1 MISTTAQINTFG
13 SGMNMDYD
21 VALTP
26 EGEYRYAENVRIMTN
41 DNGTSGVLQNI
52 EGVEK
57 YLLASDVI
65 GKDEEVIGTSSI
77 HNYGIV
83 ITAEGTGAD
92 VINRV
97 YRIEG
102 FDTKELTI
110 TTILKGMLGLCQDR
124 SVTPNLSIVSNYE
137 SDQVIKIYFTD
148 GNSAIKQLNI
158 VEDKYVDANTDVVD
172 ADGFIKNTKALD
184 ITPGAV
190 LTPFKIAGLG
200 VGNLPVGVVQYCYQL
215 FNLRGSETTLSPMSP
230 LVHLTSSTTNQNS
243 QDYQGD
249 YPGNSSGKSCKV
261 EAELITKDFTKC
273 RIISIRYTDN
283 NSIPRIVI
291 VDEIDIDKNTNT
303 ISYVDSGNAFLG
315 EITVDEFNNLVGYQF
330 FAKTIAKL
338 QNRLFAAN
346 VTEDTWNPDWD
357 ARAYRFNTNKQLRLD
372 SSDGSSIIA
381 NAVENIQ
388 SIEDLNIPNQHDCIN
403 PYNNLDFWSTSLS
416 QRYDRDLDGMFGG
429 TGINV
434 SYKFVTAPIKLTD
447 EETQRSSVDPFMSAK
462 SVVMSQVEL
471 SSPGD
476 SDFSVMHQFADG
488 NIGRIPNYSDP
499 VIASELT
506 GYNRD
511 EVYRFGIVL
520 YNDKSLPSPVHW
532 IGDIRFPHASQCNPF
547 TKKYNDGKY
556 LVEGQALG
564 LMFYIRNL
572 PEGTTAYEI
581 VRCDRT
587 EQDRSV
593 LMQCA
598 LSNLYSY
605 SIQEQDGKV
614 GTGSQLADS
623 IEMRSHVLPA
633 FTNDALITYKKG
645 TESIAMRT
653 ERETQYF
660 KMFSPEICLQQEQ
673 IETYLGS
680 SSKLDH
686 LYFAIS
692 HIDTAEGSVYPD
704 RYASLY
710 ENNGGMYCTDKSR
723 TFAAPSWVLQSTGKE
738 NYVDSHSNWTCIRRD
753 GVTTNIQVVFQLPWG
768 YRTESGDDVDTSYAG
783 SIAKYYDIVS
793 SDNNYTIPTIIQEA
807 KYPPIISYNSYSSGV
822 LPYRINVGEKL
833 FTNWNMSHFSVTN
846 SQTITGPGGPCLV
859 VKTSRELPV
868 LSQSSV
874 LSKLDGSSYVGNDV
888 DYVNALPVFNVKR
901 NVTPYGGITYTSRQ
915 NSVYIPTGGYKN
927 IQTDDNYQTCVTY
940 GGDTYLNLLDYIFTA
955 TFQANDE
962 AVDAQKKHY
971 VGCYI
976 PFESSINMNLFNGDM
991 AHRSYRGGLWDNSG
1005 GILDGTNYNSSYLDT
1020 HLQTDITQKGT
1031 YHVQDRPYYLYN
1043 PVYSNQNGSR
1053 QYVPASIYSIDN
1065 LHSSDRIYSSEVKIN
1080 NEVLDAWTT
1089 FKVANYLDVD
1099 SQWGS
1104 ITNLVGFKD
1113 KLFFFQDTALGIA
1126 SVNER
1131 SLITDNNIGQLTL
1144 GTGGILDRYDYITTS
1159 NGSSI
1164 VNDRSIVTTIGTIY
1178 WYDVDKNEIC
1188 AYDGNIHALS
1198 KNKFVQSYLNEL
1210 YIDKRNVT
1218 LGLYDR
1224 KYNEVWFKFYD
1235 KSLIFNE
1242 LVGRFTSFYTF
1253 NPQWALV
1260 FSDSVVG
1267 IKDNEF
1273 FRVNSLDVDPTNNV
1287 SKNAKIE
1294 FVVNKDV
1301 ELTKTFDNV
1310 RLHGDFNTTGTEVNG
1325 LDKEPYAKNRRS
1337 DIVESVE
1344 FKTKH
1349 QTTGKITDLVV
1360 DYREDSYRFAMPR
1373 QAVDLK
1379 DPSSYP
1385 ARMRGKYLVCTYE
1398 FKADDNST
1406 FRIPS
1411 ITTTYRYSLI

>member
-110 TTILKGMLGLCQDR
+110 ITILKGMLGLCQDR

-137 SDQVIKIYFTD
+137 SDSVIKIYFTD

-230 LVHLTSSTTNQNS
+230 LVHLTSSSTYQNS
-243 QDYQGD
+243 QAYQGD
-249 YPGNSSGKSCKV
+249 YPGNSSGKSCTVK
-261 EAELITKDFTKC
+261 AELITKDFDKC
-273 RIISIRYTDN
+273 RIISIRYVDN
-283 NSIPRIVI
+283 NSIPRVVI
-291 VDEIDIDKNTNT
+291 VDEINVAKNQTEIVYT
-303 ISYVDSGNAFLG
+303 DSGNAFLG
-315 EITVDEFNNLVGYQF
+315 EISIDEFNNLVGYQF
-330 FAKTIAKL
+330 FAKTITKL

-357 ARAYRFNTNKQLRLD
+357 ARAYRFNKNGQLRLE
-372 SSDGSSIIA
+372 SSDG
-381 NAVENIQ
+381 NAIVDNTI
-388 SIEDLNIPNQHDCIN
+388 STIDDLARLNIPDNHDCIN
-403 PYNNLDFWSTSLS
+403 PYNSLDYNTTLESL
-416 QRYDRDLDGMFGG
+416 RYDCDIDHNLGG

-434 SYKFVTAPIKLTD
+434 SYRFVTAPLKLTD
-447 EETQRSSVDPFMSAK
+447 ETEQRSSIAPFMSAN
-462 SVVMSQVEL
+462 SVEMSGVEL
-471 SSPGD
+471 KYAD
-476 SDFSVMHQFADG
+476 TNAYVTTHEFADG
-488 NIGRIPNYSDP
+488 SQKRIPNYADP
-499 VIASELT
+499 VISSELT

-511 EVYRFGIVL
+511 EVYRFGVIL
-520 YNDKSLPSPVHW
+520 YNEKSLPSPVHW
-532 IGDIRFPHASQCNPF
+532 IGDIRFPHAKQSTPF
-547 TKKYNDGKY
+547 TKQNVDGEY

-564 LMFYIRNL
+564 IVFFVRNL
-572 PEGTTAYEI
+572 PAGTTAYEI

-587 EQDRSV
+587 EADRSV

-598 LSNLYSY
+598 LSNLYTY
-605 SIQEQDGKV
+605 SIQEQDKPV
-614 GTGSQLADS
+614 GEGSDLTDS
-623 IEMRSHVLPA
+623 IELRSHVVPT
-633 FTNDALITYKKG
+633 FSRSSVYTIKNSVMVGGTAL
-645 TESIAMRT
+645 ST
-653 ERETQYF
+653 ERSSQYF
-660 KMFSPEICLQQEQ
+660 KMFSPEICVQQQ
-673 IETYLGS
+673 NIETYLDS
-680 SSKLDH
+680 TCKLDH
-686 LYFAIS
+686 LYFLSSAINT
-692 HIDTAEGSVYPD
+692 DEG
-704 RYASLY
+704 
-710 ENNGGMYCTDKSR
+710 ENSYGDISFTEEIIETYKSR
-723 TFAAPSWVLQSTGKE
+723 TFSSPSYVLQSTGTE
-738 NYVDSHSNWTCIRRD
+738 QYIDAYGNWTILARYSAPNVNDYR
-753 GVTTNIQVVFQLPWG
+753 IYLLLPWG
-768 YRTESGDDVDTSYAG
+768 YMNGDNSTITNYGG
-783 SIAKYYDIVS
+783 SIAKYYDIVDTDGYDS
-793 SDNNYTIPTIIQEA
+793 TISVEEA
-807 KYPPIISYNSYSSGV
+807 KYSQIIPYNQYSLGAVSH
-822 LPYRINVGEKL
+822 RINVGEKL
-833 FTNWNMSHFSVTN
+833 FTNWNMSEFEKTKN
-846 SQTITGPGGPCLV
+846 QCITGPGGPCV
-859 VKTSRELPV
+859 IVKTSNIIPG
-868 LSQSSV
+868 LSESSIFTR
-874 LSKLDGSSYVGNDV
+874 LDGNSYVGEPADF
-888 DYVNALPVFNVKR
+888 ATMLPVYNVKR
-901 NVTPYGGITYTSRQ
+901 NVTPYGGITHTSRQ
-915 NSVYIPTGGYKN
+915 NSVYMSTGAYKN
-927 IQTDDNYQTCVTY
+927 VQVDVDIQRCVTY
-940 GGDTYLNLLDYIFTA
+940 GGDTYLNLLDYLFTA

-962 AVDAQKKHY
+962 KTDTEKKHF
-971 VGCYI
+971 VGCYV

-991 AHRSYRGGLWDNSG
+991 AHRSYRGETLWS
-1005 GILDGTNYNSSYLDT
+1005 DGAYLDT

-1099 SQWGS
+1099 SQWGG

-1287 SKNAKIE
+1287 TKNAKIE

-1310 RLHGDFNTTGTEVNG
+1310 RLHGDFKKRGV
-1325 LDKEPYAKNRRS
+1325 EPQRD
-1337 DIVESVE
+1337 DIIESVE
-1344 FKTKH
+1344 FETKH

>member
-57 YLLASDVI
+57 YNLENN
-65 GKDEEVIGTSSI
+65 GFNKDEEIIGTATI
-77 HNYGIV
+77 HNYGII
-83 ITAEGTGAD
+83 ITAEGTGDD

-97 YRIEG
+97 YRANN
-102 FDTKELTI
+102 FDKKTLFDKL
-110 TTILKGMLGLCQDR
+110 ILKGRLGLCADR
-124 SVTPNLSIVSNYE
+124 SITPNLQIVSNYE
-137 SDQVIKIYFTD
+137 SDSVIKIYFTD

-158 VEDKYVDANTDVVD
+158 VEDKYVDADTDVVD
-172 ADGFIKNTKALD
+172 VDGFIKNTKALD

-215 FNLRGSETTLSPMSP
+215 FNLRSSETTLSPMSP

-249 YPGNSSGKSCKV
+249 YPGNSSGKSCTITADLV
-261 EAELITKDFTKC
+261 TKDFDKC
-273 RIISIRYTDN
+273 RIISIRYVDN
-283 NSIPRIVI
+283 NSIPRIII
-291 VDEIDIDKNTNT
+291 VDEINIVKNQGKITYT
-303 ISYVDSGNAFLG
+303 DSGNAFLG
-315 EITVDEFNNLVGYQF
+315 EITVDEFNNLIGYQF
-330 FAKTIAKL
+330 FAKTITKL

-346 VTEDTWNPDWD
+346 ITEDTWNPDWD
-357 ARAYRFNTNKQLRLD
+357 ARAYRFNKDGKLKLN
-372 SSDGSSIIA
+372 SSDNSVSIETSAIK
-381 NAVENIQ
+381 NIQ
-388 SIEDLNIPNQHDCIN
+388 GLIDLSIPETYDCIN
-403 PYNNLDFWSTSLS
+403 PYNELDYHTTSIS
-416 QRYDRDLDGMFGG
+416 NRYDCDIDGNLGG

-434 SYKFVTAPIKLTD
+434 SYRFITAPIKLSD
-447 EETQRSSVDPFMSAK
+447 ETTWRSSIDPFMNVSSK
-462 SVVMSQVEL
+462 VL
-471 SSPGD
+471 SSVPLYYVDNGATVTTHN
-476 SDFSVMHQFADG
+476 FEDG
-488 NIGRIPNYSDP
+488 EKQRIPNYADP
-499 VIASELT
+499 IIASELT

-511 EVYRFGIVL
+511 EVYRFGIIL

-532 IGDIRFPHASQCNPF
+532 IGDIRFPHATQSLPF
-547 TKKYNDGKY
+547 GKNSNHN
-556 LVEGQALG
+556 LEGKALG
-564 LMFYIRNL
+564 IAFSVRNL

-598 LSNLYSY
+598 LSNLYTY
-605 SIQEQDGKV
+605 QIQEQDKKV
-614 GTGSQLADS
+614 GEGSVQSDS
-623 IEMRSHVLPA
+623 IEMRSHALPT
-633 FTNDALITYKKG
+633 FVNHTVNTIKHSKTLSQWGDAIAKG
-645 TESIAMRT
+645 LNRSDS
-653 ERETQYF
+653 YF
-660 KMFSPEICLQQEQ
+660 KMFSPEICLQQQ
-673 IETYLGS
+673 KIETYLNRTC
-680 SSKLDH
+680 KLDY
-686 LYFAIS
+686 LYFTAS
-692 HIDTAEGSVYPD
+692 CVEDLANPDTTKEDA
-704 RYASLY
+704 Y
-710 ENNGGMYCTDKSR
+710 ETDHELEYRFKTR
-723 TFAAPSWVLQSTGKE
+723 TFSSPSYVLLNNGKE
-738 NYVDSHSNWTCIRRD
+738 NYIDNYSNWTYVLD
-753 GVTTNIQVVFQLPWG
+753 NDSGTHVVFTLPYG
-768 YRTESGDDVDTSYAG
+768 FRTNDSTTLVSHGG
-783 SIAKYYDIVS
+783 SVAKYYDIFYPEVTGYENVRS
-793 SDNNYTIPTIIQEA
+793 IEEA
-807 KYPPIISYNSYSSGV
+807 KYPPIIAYNSYESGV
-822 LPYRINVGEKL
+822 LPYRINIGEKL
-833 FTNWNMSHFSVTN
+833 FTNWNMTDFSN
-846 SQTITGPGGPCLV
+846 SDHQEITGPGGPCLV
-859 VKTSRELPV
+859 VK
-868 LSQSSV
+868 LSDS
-874 LSKLDGSSYVGNDV
+874 LYGVGESAAFTNGADFA
-888 DYVNALPVFNVKR
+888 NALPVFNVKR
-901 NVTPYGGITYTSRQ
+901 SVIPYGGITYTSRQ
-915 NSVYIPTGGYKN
+915 NSVYISTGAHKSTQDGSALC
-927 IQTDDNYQTCVTY
+927 ITY
-940 GGDTYLNLLDYIFTA
+940 GGDTYLNVLDYLFTA
-955 TFQANDE
+955 TFQANDADKDRE
-962 AVDAQKKHY
+962 KSHY

-991 AHRSYRGGLWDNSG
+991 AHRTYRGG
-1005 GILDGTNYNSSYLDT
+1005 YLDT

-1043 PVYSNQNGSR
+1043 PVYSTQNGSK

-1113 KLFFFQDTALGIA
+1113 KLFFFQYTALGIA

-1144 GTGGILDRYDYITTS
+1144 GTGDVLDRYDYITTS

-1164 VNDRSIVTTIGTIY
+1164 VNDRSIVTTTGTIY

-1242 LVGRFTSFYTF
+1242 LVGRFTAFYTF

-1273 FRVNSLDVDPTNNV
+1273 FRVNSLDVDPTDNIT
-1287 SKNAKIE
+1287 KNAKIE

-1310 RLHGDFNTTGTEVNG
+1310 RLHGDFKKKGV
-1325 LDKEPYAKNRRS
+1325 EPQRD
-1337 DIVESVE
+1337 DIIESVE
-1344 FKTKH
+1344 FETKH

-1373 QAVDLK
+1373 QVVDLK

>member
-41 DNGTSGVLQNI
+41 DSGTSGVLQNI

-57 YLLASDVI
+57 YLLASGVI
-65 GKDEEVIGTSSI
+65 GKDEEIIGTSSI

-110 TTILKGMLGLCQDR
+110 ITILKGMLGLCQDR

-190 LTPFKIAGLG
+190 LIPFKIAGLG
-200 VGNLPVGVVQYCYQL
+200 NGNLPVGVVQYCYQL

-230 LVHLTSSTTNQNS
+230 SVHLTSSTTNQDS
-243 QDYQGD
+243 QNYMGD
-249 YPGNSSGKSCKV
+249 YPGNSSGKSCTIT
-261 EAELITKDFTKC
+261 ADLITKDFDKC
-273 RIISIRYTDN
+273 RIISIRYVDN
-283 NSIPRIVI
+283 NSTPRIII
-291 VDEIDIDKNTNT
+291 VDEIDVVKNQEKITYT
-303 ISYVDSGNAFLG
+303 DSGNAFLG
-315 EITVDEFNNLVGYQF
+315 EITVDEFNNLIGYQF
-330 FAKTIAKL
+330 FAKTITKL

-346 VTEDTWNPDWD
+346 VTEDTWNPNWD
-357 ARAYRFNTNKQLRLD
+357 ARAYRFNKSGELKLD
-372 SSDGSSIIA
+372 SSDNSATIKTSAI
-381 NAVENIQ
+381 ENIQ
-388 SIEDLNIPNQHDCIN
+388 DLVDLNIPETHDCIN
-403 PYNNLDFWSTSLS
+403 PYNELDYHTTSVAN
-416 QRYDRDLDGMFGG
+416 RYDCDIDGNLGG

-434 SYKFVTAPIKLTD
+434 SYRFVTAPIKLSN
-447 EETQRSSVDPFMSAK
+447 ETTWKSSIEPFMNVS
-462 SVVMSQVEL
+462 SEVL
-471 SSPGD
+471 STVTLKYVD
-476 SDFSVMHQFADG
+476 NDNYAATHVFEDG
-488 NIGRIPNYSDP
+488 EKQRIPNYSDP
-499 VIASELT
+499 VISSELT

-511 EVYRFGIVL
+511 EVYRFGIIL

-532 IGDIRFPHASQCNPF
+532 IGDIRFPHATQSLPF
-547 TKKYNDGKY
+547 NKNSNHNLEGK
-556 LVEGQALG
+556 ALG
-564 LMFYIRNL
+564 IAFSVRNL
-572 PEGTTAYEI
+572 PQGTTAYEI

-598 LSNLYSY
+598 LSNLYTY
-605 SIQEQDGKV
+605 QIQEQDKKV
-614 GTGSQLADS
+614 GEGSELKDS
-623 IEMRSHVLPA
+623 IELRSHTLPTFVSNTVYTQKQGKEGSA
-633 FTNDALITYKKG
+633 FSN
-645 TESIAMRT
+645 SRSNS
-653 ERETQYF
+653 YF
-660 KMFSPEICLQQEQ
+660 KMFSPEICLQQQQ
-673 IETYLGS
+673 IETYLNNACR
-680 SSKLDH
+680 LDY
-686 LYFAIS
+686 LYFNTSEIETEKNP
-692 HIDTAEGSVYPD
+692 TAGSDRID
-704 RYASLY
+704 RYDDLY
-710 ENNGGMYCTDKSR
+710 NQDYPSYIQKTR
-723 TFAAPSWVLQSTGKE
+723 TFSSPSYVLQSNGKE
-738 NYVDSHSNWTCIRRD
+738 SYIDNYNNWTCLID
-753 GVTTNIQVVFQLPWG
+753 NPTAGIISVGFQLPYG
-768 YRTESGDDVDTSYAG
+768 FKAQLSNGVTDEVAVSYGG
-783 SIAKYYDIVS
+783 SVAKYYDVV
-793 SDNNYTIPTIIQEA
+793 YPTVTYVNEYPLQIQEA
-807 KYPPIISYNSYSSGV
+807 KYPPIISYNSYDSGV
-822 LPYRINVGEKL
+822 LSYRINVGEKL
-833 FTNWNMSHFSVTN
+833 FTNWNMSEFDRTN
-846 SQTITGPGGPCLV
+846 SQSITGPGGPCLV
-859 VKTSRELPV
+859 IKTSSNLHGINERSE
-868 LSQSSV
+868 
-874 LSKLDGSSYVGNDV
+874 YA
-888 DYVNALPVFNVKR
+888 NALPVFNVKR
-901 NVTPYGGITYTSRQ
+901 SVIPYGGITYTSRQ
-915 NSVYIPTGGYKN
+915 NSVYISTGAHKSVWDEDAWC
-927 IQTDDNYQTCVTY
+927 ITY
-940 GGDTYLNLLDYIFTA
+940 GGDTYLNVLDYLFTA
-955 TFQANDE
+955 TFQANDADKDKE
-962 AVDAQKKHY
+962 KSHY

-991 AHRSYRGGLWDNSG
+991 THRTYRGG
-1005 GILDGTNYNSSYLDT
+1005 YLDT

-1043 PVYSNQNGSR
+1043 PVYSTQNGSK

-1099 SQWGS
+1099 SQWGG

-1210 YIDKRNVT
+1210 YIDKRNIA

-1310 RLHGDFNTTGTEVNG
+1310 RLHGDFKKKGV
-1325 LDKEPYAKNRRS
+1325 EPQR
-1337 DIVESVE
+1337 DGIIESVE

-1349 QTTGKITDLVV
+1349 QTTGKITDLAV

-1373 QAVDLK
+1373 QVVDTDDL
-1379 DPSSYP
+1379 SSYP